1 MQCESK
7 TSGNR
12 IVLVQNLILWRL
24 RKNVNFAVTWMESD
38 CSHFHFLKY
47 VT

>member
-12 IVLVQNLILWRL
+12 ITLIQYLIM
-24 RKNVNFAVTWMESD
+24 KTQKK
-38 CSHFHFLKY
+38 C
-47 VT
+47 